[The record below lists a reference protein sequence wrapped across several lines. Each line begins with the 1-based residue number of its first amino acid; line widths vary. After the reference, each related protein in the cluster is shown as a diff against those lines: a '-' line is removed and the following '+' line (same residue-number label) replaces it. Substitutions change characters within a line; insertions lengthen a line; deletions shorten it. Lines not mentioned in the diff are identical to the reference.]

1 MDFLMS
7 IWSFFATNI
16 LTQPAYFIGLMVLV
30 GYLLLKNRYMKHS
43 QALSR
48 QPSGI

>member
-16 LTQPAYFIGLMVLV
+16 LTQPAYFIGVMVLV
-30 GYLLLKNRYMKHS
+30 GYLLLKKHS
-43 QALSR
+43 PVLSK
-48 QPSGI
+48 QQSVI

>member
-30 GYLLLKNRYMKHS
+30 GYLLLKKPLYEHS